1 MQLGR
6 KEEKK
11 KKKIFHFFVFF
22 LSVVVDPY
30 GGTALPSR
38 LLYTTSTSPQCNAVQ
53 HTQLDTTESARFTRL
68 EREGPAGASCVQV
81 VQVLMVVQV
90 VVHPLQLFYFSSSAT
105 DGS

>member
-6 KEEKK
+6 KEEKED
-11 KKKIFHFFVFF
+11 FSLFLCFFFC
-22 LSVVVDPY
+22 
-30 GGTALPSR
+30 R
-38 LLYTTSTSPQCNAVQ
+38 LLSTPTAARPFPAARLLCTTSPQCNAVQ

-81 VQVLMVVQV
+81 VQVLMVVV
-90 VVHPLQLFYFSSSAT
+90 VVHPLELFYFSSASAT